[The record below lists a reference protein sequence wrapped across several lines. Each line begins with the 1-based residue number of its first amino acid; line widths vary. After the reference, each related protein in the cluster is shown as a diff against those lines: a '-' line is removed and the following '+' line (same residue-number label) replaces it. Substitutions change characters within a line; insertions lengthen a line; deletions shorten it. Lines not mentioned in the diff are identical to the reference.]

1 MRIARSSCVLRPCDS
16 YRWLLAVLAI
26 AAALA
31 LNACGRSD
39 AQSYAGGKQLVIL
52 GIDGMDPGFLGR
64 HWDQLPNLARLRNE
78 GDFRPLATVM
88 PPQSPV
94 VWSTFITG
102 TDPGDTGIYDFIHR
116 HPDTLS
122 LYSSMAQ
129 TVERGSTLPV
139 GPYRLPLSSGAVRN
153 LRHGTPFW
161 KILSDHGVPVT
172 ILRMP
177 TNFPPVDAGLATAGM
192 GDARS
197 AGHVRHI
204 HLLYRR
210 SGTKEPS
217 GFRRRYRARASRS
230 SRPPRSSGF
239 PVPRTVFAWTNRRPA
254 S

>member
-177 TNFPPVDAGLATAGM
+177 TNFPPVDAGRAVPAWELPTSWAPSEPSPISPTTRQRRA
-192 GDARS
+192 ARS
-197 AGHVRHI
+197 PEAASSAWVSTRNPR
-204 HLLYRR
+204 L
-210 SGTKEPS
+210 SSTPGTGQQP
-217 GFRRRYRARASRS
+217 AR
-230 SRPPRSSGF
+230 G
-239 PVPRTVFAWTNRRPA
+239 
-254 S
+254 